1 MAEPKVLKVKGTD
14 AREGRGEAGLAGWVA
29 GVVGREVKYVG
40 EGGSFGRYG

>member
-1 MAEPKVLKVKGTD
+1 MAEPKVLKLKGTD